1 MDNLEILESKLNV
14 LSNKI
19 SNINQDLTNDEIKS
33 LFIDCVSKFCDMMEL
48 IAKEKLKNNEDIS
61 FKGYEN
67 YLDKMNFELTRL
79 CEVTGISLE
88 KVRKLISGQ
97 IGRK

>member
-1 MDNLEILESKLNV
+1 MDNLQILESKLNV

-19 SNINQDLTNDEIKS
+19 SNISQDLTNDEIKP
-33 LFIDCVSKFCDMMEL
+33 LFIDCVSEFCDMMEL
-48 IAKEKLKNNEDIS
+48 IAKEKVKNEDTS

-88 KVRKLISGQ
+88 KIRKLISGQ

>member
-1 MDNLEILESKLNV
+1 MDNLEILENKLNV

-19 SNINQDLTNDEIKS
+19 SNINQNLTNDEIKP
-33 LFIDCVSKFCDMMEL
+33 LFIDSVNHFCDMMII
-48 IAKEKLKNNEDIS
+48 IAKEKIKNEDTS

-79 CEVTGISLE
+79 CEVTGTNLE
-88 KVRKLISGQ
+88 KLRKDY
-97 IGRK
+97 

>member
-19 SNINQDLTNDEIKS
+19 SNISQDLTNDEIKPF
-33 LFIDCVSKFCDMMEL
+33 FIDSVNHFCDMMEL
-48 IAKEKLKNNEDIS
+48 IAKEKVKNEDTS
-61 FKGYEN
+61 FKGYQN

-88 KVRKLISGQ
+88 KIRKLISGQ